1 MLRLVWD
8 INDLILPPCGPEV
21 LDGRHLIQEV
31 RPYRTSRFQ
40 SCSGV
45 KVNIGEQREFRFAYS
60 VPLFFLW
67 FPLCR
72 DEAGLFALII
82 IIWCHLSADVSRAM
96 LLRTGSQSVLVH
108 RTAQVMDL
116 MVLSSCTSTRLVCA
130 TLLQTGALYS
140 CSHRIAEGQG

>member
-45 KVNIGEQREFRFAYS
+45 KVNIDEQREFRFAYI

-108 RTAQVMDL
+108 RTVIQLYVDEIGMCN
-116 MVLSSCTSTRLVCA
+116 VTPNWSTV
-130 TLLQTGALYS
+130 LLQPQNSRGPRLM
-140 CSHRIAEGQG
+140 CE